1 MTGTVSPRPRDRIPF
16 DVVCSMLLLV
26 VPFWSYLHYQ
36 AYSLLR
42 PESLAISAI
51 LLVLGGA
58 YGVLVHRTRSEYVRV
73 VLIAV
78 LVIVSIDLMMDIH
91 EWRAVRYIAI
101 FGGTWLLRLH
111 ITRILTLMSL
121 AYLASAVA
129 TGPTRGD
136 RIFRATTPSVARD
149 LPPLV
154 HLIMDAH
161 IGAEGLPMEQA
172 SGRAA
177 KEALIQYYTQRG
189 FRLFTRAYSRYYKT
203 EDAIPNELNFTA
215 SRTKSVWMDRSET
228 GGTPALLRNAYFRR
242 LEQAGYETN
251 VYHPPFIDYC
261 EPSRRTTRSC
271 YMAPSV
277 RHLPAL
283 HLSWATSTWYVAVF
297 WLTNESSSLLWAR
310 DLYEL
315 RLRKALVSL
324 GWAAPHWAWMN
335 VRLGQAGA
343 LAITHRMADDIAA
356 IPSLRGEAFFS
367 HVLLPHLPYLVN
379 ENCEG
384 KADIAQGMLPDLV
397 GRRRP
402 LPEARRAR
410 YVQYGLQLACVRRL
424 VDTVLSKLDARGARD
439 AVVIVQGDH
448 GSRIGSTPALGQPL
462 SRQSF
467 NDFYSTLFAIR
478 GPGITS
484 GTDTTVVA
492 LEDLLDRYSAAGF
505 KDTTFPADSP
515 PYVLLGEVELPAR
528 HLVPVP
534 VPEPR

>member
-1 MTGTVSPRPRDRIPF
+1 MTGATSPRPSDRGPF
-16 DVVCSMLLLV
+16 DVVGSMLLLI
-26 VPFWSYLHYQ
+26 VPFWSYLHLQ
-36 AYSLLR
+36 AYSVLR
-42 PESLAISAI
+42 PEALALSAI
-51 LLVLGGA
+51 LVMLGGA
-58 YGVLVHRTRSEYVRV
+58 YGVLVQHARSDYVRV

-91 EWRAVRYIAI
+91 EWRAIRYVAVV
-101 FGGTWLLRLH
+101 GGTWLLRTH
-111 ITRILTLMSL
+111 IMRILTLMSL
-121 AYLASAVA
+121 AYLVSAFA
-129 TGPTRGD
+129 AGPTRGD
-136 RIFRATTPSVARD
+136 RIYRATTPSVAAN

-154 HLIMDAH
+154 HLIVDAH
-161 IGAEGLPMEQA
+161 IGPEGLPMEQA

-177 KEALIQYYTQRG
+177 KAALVQYYTQRG
-189 FRLFTRAYSRYYKT
+189 FRLFTRAYSRYYMT
-203 EDAIPNELNFTA
+203 ENAIPNELNFTA
-215 SRTKSVWMDRSET
+215 SRTKSVWMDRTET

-251 VYHPPFIDYC
+251 VYHPPFIDFC
-261 EPSRRTTRSC
+261 ETSRRATRSC
-271 YMAPSV
+271 YMAPSMS
-277 RHLPAL
+277 HLPLL
-283 HLSWATSTWYVAVF
+283 HLGWTTSTWYLAVF
-297 WLTNESSSLLWAR
+297 WLQNESSSLFQAR
-310 DLYEL
+310 QLYEF

-324 GWAAPHWAWMN
+324 GWAAPRWEWLS

-343 LAITHRMADDIAA
+343 LAITHRMADDIATV
-356 IPSLRGEAFFS
+356 PSLRGEAFFS

-384 KADIAQGMLPDLV
+384 NADIAQGMLPDIV

-410 YVQYGLQLACVRRL
+410 YAQYGSQLACVRKL
-424 VDTVLSKLDARGARD
+424 VDTVLSKLDARVARD

-467 NDFYSTLFAIR
+467 DDFYSTLFAIR

-484 GTDTTVVA
+484 GTDTTVVS
-492 LEDLLDRYSAAGF
+492 LEDLLDRYSAARF
-505 KDTTFPADSP
+505 TDTTFADSA

-528 HLVPVP
+528 HLVPAP
-534 VPEPR
+534 VPKAR